1 MDLVPLK
8 IWHKFF
14 LLKYSLHPNLEAV
27 IPGVIVQVGPA
38 HKGAVLPGAVPQA
51 LHAPVRRGLAAV
63 EWYIWEGVVGPIVV
77 ESVIV
82 PHATVGVV
90 GEEVRRSVGG
100 DRIVLQ

>member
-1 MDLVPLK
+1 MAQ
-8 IWHKFF
+8 IF
-14 LLKYSLHPNLEAV
+14 LLQYSLHPNLEAV

-38 HKGAVLPGAVPQA
+38 HKGAVLPGAVPLA

-63 EWYIWEGVVGPIVV
+63 ERYIREGVGPIVV

-82 PHATVGVV
+82 PHATIGVV